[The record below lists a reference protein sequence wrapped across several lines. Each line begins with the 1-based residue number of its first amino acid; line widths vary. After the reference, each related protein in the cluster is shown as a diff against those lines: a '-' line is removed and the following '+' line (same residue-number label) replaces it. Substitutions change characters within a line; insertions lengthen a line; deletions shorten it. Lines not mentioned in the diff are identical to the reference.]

1 VIQPIRVLT
10 ALDSDW
16 PRTLGDVSPTVAS
29 LCALGDTGL
38 LAGTLVAVVGTRQP
52 SEYGRRVTEQ
62 LVRALVEADVTI
74 VSGLARGIDGIA
86 HSTALDAGGRT
97 IAVLGTGVDVP
108 YPAGHRALHER
119 IATQGLLLSEVRPG
133 TRAFPGCFPRR
144 NRIIAGLSS
153 VTLVVE
159 AGTRSGA
166 QNTAAAA
173 IACDRI
179 VAAVPGP
186 IDAPQ
191 SAGTNLLIRDGAQIV
206 TCVGDLYALVGLG
219 PPRAE
224 RVEQRLQ
231 GDERV
236 LWSALASMTP
246 RLDELPELV
255 ALPIQRVL
263 AGVTALEL
271 AGHVTVGLDDRVRRT
286 VPAVH
291 ADDARP

>member
-1 VIQPIRVLT
+1 MMERIRVLT
-10 ALDSDW
+10 ALDPDW
-16 PRTLGDVSPTVAS
+16 PQMLGDVSPTVAS
-29 LCALGDTGL
+29 LCALGDTAL
-38 LAGTLVAVVGTRQP
+38 LTGTMVAVVGTRQP
-52 SEYGRRVTEQ
+52 SDYGRRVTEQ
-62 LVRALVEADVTI
+62 LVRALVEAGVTI

-86 HSTALDAGGRT
+86 HTTALEAGGRT
-97 IAVLGTGVDVP
+97 IAVLGTGVDIP
-108 YPAGHRALHER
+108 YPAGHRVLHER
-119 IATQGLLLSEVRPG
+119 IAAQGLLLSEVRPG

-144 NRIIAGLSS
+144 NRIIAGLSA

-173 IACDRI
+173 IACDRV

-219 PPRAE
+219 PPSAE

-236 LWSALASMTP
+236 LWTALASSTP

-255 ALPIQRVL
+255 ALPMQRVL

-271 AGHVTVGLDDRVRRT
+271 AGHVTVGLDDRVRRA
-286 VPAVH
+286 VPTAH
-291 ADDARP
+291 